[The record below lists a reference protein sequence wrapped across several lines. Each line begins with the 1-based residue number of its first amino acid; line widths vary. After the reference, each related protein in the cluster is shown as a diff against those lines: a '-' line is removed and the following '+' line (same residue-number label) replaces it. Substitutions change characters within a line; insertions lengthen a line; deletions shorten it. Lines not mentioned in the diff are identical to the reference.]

1 MSGSMINF
9 PYINWIYVVNFPW
22 SAYGSQVTNC
32 LCSYLPYHLL
42 VQTEISLMEMVSHP
56 NILKVLGF
64 CRANEE
70 QIIVYEYMQKRGLD
84 YHLFSSMEKFLL
96 FSIWSCILQ
105 YQTQHCTTLF
115 LFLTHMFLLLQRNQN
130 EYFHGKLGLK
140 SR

>member
-1 MSGSMINF
+1 
-9 PYINWIYVVNFPW
+9 
-22 SAYGSQVTNC
+22 
-32 LCSYLPYHLL
+32 
-42 VQTEISLMEMVSHP
+42 
-56 NILKVLGF
+56 
-64 CRANEE
+64 
-70 QIIVYEYMQKRGLD
+70 
-84 YHLFSSMEKFLL
+84 MEKFLL